1 VQVLALA
8 TGKPLAVLPEP
19 VVRATLEQFAHCG
32 DVGGQNRAQLHFE
45 ALKRMLDRQLAD
57 YAS

>member
-1 VQVLALA
+1 
-8 TGKPLAVLPEP
+8 
-19 VVRATLEQFAHCG
+19 VVRATLGQFAHCG
-32 DVGGQNRAQLHFE
+32 SVGGQDRTQLHFE